1 MKGGRRCLWFWLAL
15 LQPVAVS
22 SLVMT
27 SVSQV
32 IFRLRHH
39 RDEFLCVFLV
49 NRLHACMH
57 MFEYYRR
64 FQCIVVRAVVNK
76 CVGGF
81 VQGV

>member
-1 MKGGRRCLWFWLAL
+1 MKGGQRCLWSWLAL

-32 IFRLRHH
+32 IYRLQHH
-39 RDEFLCVFLV
+39 RDFCFPGESS
-49 NRLHACMH
+49 ACMH
-57 MFEYYRR
+57 MFEYRR
-64 FQCIVVRAVVNK
+64 FQCIVVLLMILRAVVN